1 MSDQD
6 LTVQEKFDRLKD
18 IDDTWVLDLINECEQ
33 GMQQTQIDDEEIY
46 VEKAVQAP
54 FLSHID
60 QTEQV
65 PLLTN
70 EVFLPANQSHGNFLR
85 AEPTTAIERQIIQ
98 RALKANT
105 EPSNTN
111 KALQGFWSF
120 FRKNKAFN

>member
-70 EVFLPANQSHGNFLR
+70 EVFLPTNQSHGNFLR
-85 AEPTTAIERQIIQ
+85 AEPTTAIERQISQ
-98 RALKANT
+98 RALQEKT